1 MSMPLIVSGRSSN
14 GQQLPGAPTTYPM
27 TGQASCSNSGRR
39 FCHVLPMWQM
49 FCYIATAFD
58 VSLGMCGLMVNVV
71 SLPESWLMQPQVS
84 ALNTT
89 PAFVESS

>member
-1 MSMPLIVSGRSSN
+1 
-14 GQQLPGAPTTYPM
+14 
-27 TGQASCSNSGRR
+27 
-39 FCHVLPMWQM
+39 MWQM